1 MLIFQDEQKQRMI
14 FVMSGG
20 TEVRNED
27 IHKSVRWLGLVSH
40 HSIKLEKRKI
50 LNFNSIMSHT
60 YVQCILF

>member
-1 MLIFQDEQKQRMI
+1 MI